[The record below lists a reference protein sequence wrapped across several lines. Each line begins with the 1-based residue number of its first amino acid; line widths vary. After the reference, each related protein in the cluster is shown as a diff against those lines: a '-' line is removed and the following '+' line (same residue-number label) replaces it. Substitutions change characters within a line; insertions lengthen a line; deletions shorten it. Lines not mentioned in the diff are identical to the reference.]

1 MAHQRG
7 GFCWCS
13 CSFSRCSLPS
23 CPLVLQDIYA
33 NLSFPIILFANVDNT
48 CYIICINSTYLMNF
62 WRHLQHINLLFS
74 FREENKIY
82 NGQWGQ
88 MNQEYSREDVRGNFL
103 VDSLLLFLMY
113 IFLKRIVNLRSY
125 AMKQAFFI
133 SKQIEV
139 SRRPIN
145 VLFV

>member
-1 MAHQRG
+1 
-7 GFCWCS
+7 
-13 CSFSRCSLPS
+13 
-23 CPLVLQDIYA
+23 
-33 NLSFPIILFANVDNT
+33 
-48 CYIICINSTYLMNF
+48 MNF